1 MNESIYYNVDI
12 IHSAIDKNVMIEFQ
26 YYQWNVDKEM
36 ELRHDGAFY
45 QISPWGLV
53 WDHENYYMV
62 GYDSVAGILKHFRV
76 DKMIRIGLL
85 TEPRK
90 GRAQFQKMDI
100 TAYTKKR
107 FSMFD
112 GEVQSVT
119 MICENQFAG
128 VILDRF
134 GRDVRM
140 RKEDDSHFRV
150 TADVAVSNNFFGWL
164 IGLGAGIKLIEPEE
178 VVKQMQD
185 RVCELYREY
194 VEE

>member
-134 GRDVRM
+134 GRDVWM

-164 IGLGAGIKLIEPEE
+164 IGLGAGIKLIEP
-178 VVKQMQD
+178 
-185 RVCELYREY
+185 
-194 VEE
+194 

>member
-76 DKMIRIGLL
+76 DKMIRIDCLQNQEKDVRSFKRWIL
-85 TEPRK
+85 QLIPRK
-90 GRAQFQKMDI
+90 GSACLMEKCNLSR
-100 TAYTKKR
+100 
-107 FSMFD
+107 
-112 GEVQSVT
+112 
-119 MICENQFAG
+119 
-128 VILDRF
+128 
-134 GRDVRM
+134 
-140 RKEDDSHFRV
+140 
-150 TADVAVSNNFFGWL
+150 
-164 IGLGAGIKLIEPEE
+164 
-178 VVKQMQD
+178 
-185 RVCELYREY
+185 
-194 VEE
+194 